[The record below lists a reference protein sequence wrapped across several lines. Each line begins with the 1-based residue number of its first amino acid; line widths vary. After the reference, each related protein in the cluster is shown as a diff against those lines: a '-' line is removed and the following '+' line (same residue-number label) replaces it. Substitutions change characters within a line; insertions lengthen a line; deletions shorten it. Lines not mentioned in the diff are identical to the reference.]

1 MIKDFKLVQ
10 LIKIEIS
17 GDDRTLSSPIGVW
30 RQSEVL
36 DFDIEMLHGE
46 LYNDALIK
54 QVESE
59 LEFLLQHSSDYVVYN
74 YDGTEIPIDCFIQET
89 REIVGG

>member
-1 MIKDFKLVQ
+1 MIQ
-10 LIKIEIS
+10 IIKIEIS
-17 GDDRTLSSPIGVW
+17 GDDRILTSSVGVW

-46 LYNDALIK
+46 AYNDAMMK

-59 LEFLLQHSSDYVVYN
+59 LEFLLQHSSDYIVHN
-74 YDGTEIPIDCFIQET
+74 FDGNEIPIDCFIQET
-89 REIVGG
+89 REIVES

>member
-1 MIKDFKLVQ
+1 MTQI
-10 LIKIEIS
+10 IKIEIS
-17 GDDRTLSSPIGVW
+17 GDDRTLNSPIGVW

-46 LYNDALIK
+46 AYNDAMMK

-59 LEFLLQHSSDYVVYN
+59 LEFLLQHSSDYIVCN
-74 YDGTEIPIDCFIQET
+74 YDGTEIPIDYFIQET
-89 REIVGG
+89 REIVES